1 MDVSNPHFPI
11 LQAASRIL
19 NDKRPN
25 KRDIEAVADFADA
38 NIPESAG
45 LAVDELA
52 VVVALKLMGVE
63 GDPAKMKVK

>member
-1 MDVSNPHFPI
+1 VDVGNPRFPI

-25 KRDIEAVADFADA
+25 KRDIEIVTSYADA
-38 NIPESAG
+38 NIPESAS

-52 VVVALKLMGVE
+52 AVVALKLMGVK
-63 GDPAKMKVK
+63 GDPTKASTR